1 MNPEKAERRKGGNV
15 NKNPKDETFSYV
27 PFLKENSPYLYINL
41 QIVCIM
47 KRRAKKKG
55 GGVNVSTQNLFTLRF
70 DEI

>member
-1 MNPEKAERRKGGNV
+1 MYESRESGEAEGGNV

-27 PFLKENSPYLYINL
+27 PFLKKNSPYLYINL

-55 GGVNVSTQNLFTLRF
+55 GGGVNVSTQNLFYPQV
-70 DEI
+70 